1 MKFAA
6 VCGSGLGSSFMVE
19 MNINSVLNE
28 LGVSGVE
35 VSHYDLGS
43 AAPDMADVF
52 FVGGDLA
59 DSAQHLGEI
68 VVLDSIIDLDE
79 LKQKGSSRL
88 SGKRITIKRSRQS

>member
-19 MNINSVLNE
+19 MNINTVLNE

-35 VSHYDLGS
+35 VSHYDMGS
-43 AAPDMADVF
+43 ATPELADVF

-59 DSAQHLGEI
+59 DSATHLGEVI
-68 VVLDSIIDLDE
+68 VLNSIIDMDE
-79 LKQKGSSRL
+79 LKEKVTTVCREKGL
-88 SGKRITIKRSRQS
+88 L

>member
-79 LKQKGSSRL
+79 LKQKVLAVCQEKGL
-88 SGKRITIKRSRQS
+88 L

>member
-19 MNINSVLNE
+19 MNINSVLSQ

-43 AAPDMADVF
+43 ASPDLADVF

-59 DSAQHLGEI
+59 DSAQHLGNV

-79 LKQKGSSRL
+79 LKQKVEQVCKENKL
-88 SGKRITIKRSRQS
+88 L

>member
-19 MNINSVLNE
+19 MNINSVLSQ

-43 AAPDMADVF
+43 ASPDLADVF

-59 DSAQHLGEI
+59 DSAQHLENV

-79 LKQKGSSRL
+79 LKQKVEQVCKENKL
-88 SGKRITIKRSRQS
+88 L